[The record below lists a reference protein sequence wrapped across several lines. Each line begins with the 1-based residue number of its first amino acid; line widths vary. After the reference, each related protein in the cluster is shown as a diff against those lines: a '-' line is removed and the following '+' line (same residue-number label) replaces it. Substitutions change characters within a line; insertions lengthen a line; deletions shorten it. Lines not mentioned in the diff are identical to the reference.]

1 MVAVFIESTGDVVDR
16 CEYTVEHGDR
26 QTPPEISQT
35 ERYTSDYKVDQH
47 QHAITHMH
55 HNVERIQLM
64 NFRIVYSEPVAE
76 RHTDCQISRNNIQEP
91 IQSLGGLQLEAA
103 RIETGYLLQS
113 PSLRHED
120 TTDQRLGEAQ

>member
-26 QTPPEISQT
+26 QTPPEIPQT
-35 ERYTSDYKVDQH
+35 ERNAGDYKVDQH
-47 QHAITHMH
+47 QHAIAHVH
-55 HNVERIQLM
+55 HDVERIQLM

-76 RHTDCQISRNNIQEP
+76 GHANCQISRDNVQEP
-91 IQSLGGLQLEAA
+91 VQSLGGLQLEAA

-120 TTDQRLGEAQ
+120 TADQRLGEAQ